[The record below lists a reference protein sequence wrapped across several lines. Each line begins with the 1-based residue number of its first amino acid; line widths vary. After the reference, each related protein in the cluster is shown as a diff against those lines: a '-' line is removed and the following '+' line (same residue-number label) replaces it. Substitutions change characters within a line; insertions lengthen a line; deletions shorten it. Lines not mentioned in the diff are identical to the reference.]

1 MPGQRAIAIIF
12 LQNKNM
18 SRQYK
23 VTGIRLEA
31 VVGIATSILFEEGA
45 GAGTDN
51 STLELPKSRIRPTG
65 PRLPKVGTRFLPEK
79 DREWK
84 TARADNLIFAVHVLV
99 DDEVRKGVIMT
110 DRVALNPSTVWVKTL
125 DSAGKEK
132 HLNVPASDI
141 EILSIEG

>member
-1 MPGQRAIAIIF
+1 APEK
-12 LQNKNM
+12 QNKAN
-18 SRQYK
+18 R
-23 VTGIRLEA
+23 TTI
-31 VVGIATSILFEEGA
+31 TEGGDA
-45 GAGTDN
+45 
-51 STLELPKSRIRPTG
+51 LPP
-65 PRLPKVGTRFLPEK
+65 LEK